1 MNIKRKLRDID
12 YLPKGLQEYTENDL
26 ADMLEIFNET
36 ALTGVN
42 SPVTGPV
49 SIEELG
55 FYLNYPIVA
64 KKLESTGAL
73 NDLLPYCP
81 NFLNGHSVGR
91 FASVCLSA
99 S

>member
-12 YLPKGLQEYTENDL
+12 YLPKGLREYIENDL

-55 FYLNYPIVA
+55 FYLRNVHEITSGFKSMQLQA
-64 KKLESTGAL
+64 
-73 NDLLPYCP
+73 
-81 NFLNGHSVGR
+81 
-91 FASVCLSA
+91 
-99 S
+99 